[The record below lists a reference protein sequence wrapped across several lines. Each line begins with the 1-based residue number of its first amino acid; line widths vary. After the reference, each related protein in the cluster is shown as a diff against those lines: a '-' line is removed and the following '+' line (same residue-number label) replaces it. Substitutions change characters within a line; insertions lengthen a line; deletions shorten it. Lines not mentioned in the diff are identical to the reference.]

1 VETEKIGTF
10 VVVFPLCLST
20 PISSFD
26 CIPTGKVF
34 LFSMNRVSEA
44 LVLCKM
50 DITNNSI
57 GLIVTTFGI
66 ARFTAFLKSKR
77 KWNRRNTYNKWEYKK
92 HIQKIYEGA

>member
-1 VETEKIGTF
+1 METEKIGTF

-26 CIPTGKVF
+26 YISTGKVF
-34 LFSMNRVSEA
+34 LFSMNRVSAA

-57 GLIVTTFGI
+57 GLIVSTFEI
-66 ARFTAFLKSKR
+66 AIFMAFLKSKR
-77 KWNRRNTYNKWEYKK
+77 RWNRRNTYNKWKYKK
-92 HIQKIYEGA
+92 HIQKIYE